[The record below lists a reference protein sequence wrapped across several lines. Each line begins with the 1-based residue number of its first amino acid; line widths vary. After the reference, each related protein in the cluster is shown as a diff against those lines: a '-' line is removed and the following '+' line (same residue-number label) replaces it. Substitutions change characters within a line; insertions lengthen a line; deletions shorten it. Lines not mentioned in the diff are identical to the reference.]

1 MSSGTKFRCGLDG
14 AHPRASLSQKP
25 DHIGLFGTKTTQNP
39 RPTPRDKSETQ
50 HRRIRDPIY
59 VFAPDRHRGLRFL
72 GRDGTVGHSNLKSVR
87 GDQHGKNSQL

>member
-39 RPTPRDKSETQ
+39 DPHLGTNPRPNTAEFVTRYT
-50 HRRIRDPIY
+50 Y
-59 VFAPDRHRGLRFL
+59 LRQT
-72 GRDGTVGHSNLKSVR
+72 GT
-87 GDQHGKNSQL
+87 GD